1 MHRALPSSLVP
12 LVPLV
17 SLIAALSLSVG
28 AACSSTSAPPAP
40 PSPAETDAAVAPLA
54 PALGMN
60 DVSVLLPLPS
70 SPGAPG
76 VLGPEDAGE
85 RGPLLP
91 KATYD
96 AIPKFGVTP
105 AQGLDYARMRVV
117 AVRFDP
123 CFPGPAGCDPQ
134 VRLVMMPIT
143 DAGSTLDSAIHL
155 FYRLEEAEL
164 APLVAELR
172 RLRGLAPEVKDAPL
186 DVHAGLAAQGL
197 EGPYGKGLRALVLRY
212 AGDDRFIRMT
222 FFLRAPPRQEEWFFG
237 GFDRVDGKLVQLNIV
252 GVGKANQRVNRPIVP
267 EGYSYEL
274 VPSPKVPEDIDA
286 LLTTEK
292 AKAASPAAR
301 EAAVGALARIE
312 NPAKYG
318 PDQLSCA
325 GCHLATYV
333 GAATRAAHGLD
344 VSKHADAYKSSRDLT
359 RVTESSTE
367 ASSLRAFGYFASRPM
382 IANRVIYE
390 SAAVVDELEKRY
402 PRK

>member
-1 MHRALPSSLVP
+1 MHPRALPASLALAP
-12 LVPLV
+12 LVAAL
-17 SLIAALSLSVG
+17 AALSLSVG
-28 AACSSTSAPPAP
+28 AACSSASAPPTP
-40 PSPAETDAAVAPLA
+40 PPAADAAVAPPA

-60 DVSVLLPLPS
+60 DVSVLVPLPS
-70 SPGAPG
+70 SPSAPG

-91 KATYD
+91 KAVYD

-117 AVRFDP
+117 GVRFDP
-123 CFPGPAGCDPQ
+123 CFPAAGGCDAQ
-134 VRLVMMPIT
+134 VRLVMQPIT
-143 DAGSTLDSAIHL
+143 DAGSTLDSALHL
-155 FYRLEEAEL
+155 FYRLTEAEL
-164 APLVAELR
+164 ASVVAELR

-212 AGDDRFIRMT
+212 SGEQSLIRMT

-237 GFDRVDGKLVQLNIV
+237 GFDRVDGKLVQLDIV
-252 GVGKANQRVNRPIVP
+252 GVGKVNQRVNRPVVP
-267 EGYSYEL
+267 DGYAFEL
-274 VPSPKVPEDIDA
+274 TPSPKVPEDIDA
-286 LLTTEK
+286 LLSTEK
-292 AKAASPAAR
+292 AKAATPAAR
-301 EAAVGALARIE
+301 EAALGALARIE

-325 GCHLATYV
+325 GCHLATHL

-344 VSKHADAYKSSRDLT
+344 VTKQPDAYKSSRDLT
-359 RVTESSTE
+359 RVTESGTE
-367 ASSLRAFGYFASRPM
+367 PSSLRAFGYFASRPM

-390 SAAVVDELEKRY
+390 SAAVADELEKRY